1 MGAEGVSSW
10 RVLWDATAVLAGVAL
25 VVTLVA
31 AWLPAAAVLA
41 CVGLAAVSG
50 GLAWMWAWLVST
62 RPWSG
67 LLYYA
72 VRAGVLGGAFALA
85 LAGFA
90 MLFGPASVSV
100 IVALYLVAAML
111 VWMAKAPLGRPC
123 DPTA

>member
-1 MGAEGVSSW
+1 MMGAEDVSSW
-10 RVLWDATAVLAGVAL
+10 WVLWDAAVVLAGVAL
-25 VVTLVA
+25 VVTVA
-31 AWLPAAAVLA
+31 VWLPAAAVLA

-50 GLAWMWAWLVST
+50 GLAWVWAWLVSA

-67 LLYYA
+67 LLHYA

-100 IVALYLVAAML
+100 IVAFYLVAAML
-111 VWMAKAPLGRPC
+111 IWMAKAPLGRPC